1 MVSPSVRQDGSEK
14 SAREKKPT
22 EKLPNKAQTHSD
34 QACHSEFCFHLLT
47 NESMVTTSQILIY
60 FFLSCYHRKKK
71 NLFILTCQGTLAAG
85 RCGTGDLHPVTSFA
99 LINTYVILLAKR
111 GLRRDDR

>member
-1 MVSPSVRQDGSEK
+1 MISPSVRQDGSEK

-22 EKLPNKAQTHSD
+22 EKLPNKAQTHSV

-60 FFLSCYHRKKK
+60 FFLSLLLSPEEKKTC
-71 NLFILTCQGTLAAG
+71 LFS
-85 RCGTGDLHPVTSFA
+85 HV
-99 LINTYVILLAKR
+99 KEH
-111 GLRRDDR
+111 